1 MPRDVR
7 QLSDAEINRLVKF
20 YEQAEREILDRINR
34 ALLRANKTEYLVQMK
49 REIEAILQQLR
60 EGNRTWCTEA
70 IPRVYSQGLYSADAM
85 LKDVGASVKAGFGAI
100 HQQAAQVLAENA
112 FQRFEDV
119 AQVIG
124 RQVNDIYR
132 ELALENVRGSVVGY
146 DTWKQTAKRFR
157 EQLAERGVTGFK
169 DRSGKMWN
177 MRTYTE
183 MVARTVCMQ
192 AHLEGTANRLVEQ
205 GHDLIKVST
214 HRGACELCQPWQG
227 KILSITGKTKGY
239 PTLEEAKAAGLF
251 HVNCRHAY
259 GLHIDL
265 DKEIEEL
272 EAEERGIESKDRET
286 PIITT
291 KDFDEEITDRIKAD
305 KYPNNLMLQPEYEE
319 IFLKKGFSQEEI
331 ETVKKILS
339 DYGGVAEQQKKAME
353 TIAAEIKNDSR
364 IGKLLRAT
372 SDLEEAAVEVW
383 QSGLENRIKKA
394 LKAAKEDWDLFGQA
408 EGFSKD
414 YSDFSEVE
422 TAIRMRLEKEAS
434 LVVYRKGDL
443 GRPIESWTTDPLG
456 ADIGA
461 GRRLTPDHAMTLSEM
476 HKRGYNI
483 LGGTCRMMGAP
494 GEMEITFINFDKC
507 MGR

>member
-1 MPRDVR
+1 MADVR
-7 QLSDAEINRLVKF
+7 KFSDAEINRLVKF
-20 YEQAEREILDRINR
+20 YEQAEREILDQLNR
-34 ALLRANKTEYLVQMK
+34 ALLRGNKTEYLAQMK
-49 REIEAILQQLR
+49 KNIEAILQQLR
-60 EGNRTWCTEA
+60 EGNKTWCTEA

-85 LKDVGASVKAGFGAI
+85 LKDAGISTSAAFGAI

-112 FQRFEDV
+112 YQRFEDV
-119 AQVIG
+119 VQVIG

-132 ELALENVRGSVVGY
+132 ELALENVRGTVVGY
-146 DTWKQTAKRFR
+146 DTWKQTARRFR

-183 MVARTVCMQ
+183 MVARTTTME
-192 AHLEGTANRLVEQ
+192 AHLQGTANRLVEQ

-214 HRGACELCQPWQG
+214 HRGACEKCVPWQG
-227 KILSITGKTKGY
+227 KILSITGKTEGY

-251 HVNCRHAY
+251 HPRCRHAY
-259 GLHIDL
+259 GLYIDL

-272 EAEERGIESKDRET
+272 EAEERAVKDKYKDVPSIT
-286 PIITT
+286 PQ
-291 KDFDEEITDRIKAD
+291 DFDQEIYDRIKAS
-305 KYPNNLMLQPEYEE
+305 KHPGNLMLQPEYEE
-319 IFLKKGFSQEEI
+319 IFLKKGFSREEI

-383 QSGLENRIKKA
+383 QSGLENRIQKI
-394 LKAAKEDWDLFGQA
+394 LKDAKEDWDLFGQA

-414 YSDFSEVE
+414 YSAFSEVE

-443 GRPIESWTTDPLG
+443 GRPIESWTADPLG
-456 ADIGA
+456 ADIG
-461 GRRLTPDHAMTLSEM
+461 GGHRLTYDHAMTLSDM
-476 HKRGYNI
+476 HERGYNI

-507 MGR
+507 LGR